1 MEYPDVIDE
10 KEMLNYFTNYVEDL
24 IGTNKIKYTCNNC
37 ILDDKKTLFDLKI
50 KSYDTICI
58 NV

>member
-1 MEYPDVIDE
+1 MEYPDVINE
-10 KEMLNYFTNYVEDL
+10 KEMLKYFTNYIEDL
-24 IGTNKIKYTCNNC
+24 IGSNKIKYTCNNRT
-37 ILDDKKTLFDLKI
+37 LDDNKTLFDLKI